1 MEQRADAI
9 AGHPRMTFTT
19 TISSGTKGTAR
30 RLLRLAIQAIEQP
43 VRYIGRRAA
52 LSLLLPAVACV
63 VLAWLIIGRLG
74 PPAPR
79 IEDEFSYLLAGETF
93 VSGRMAN
100 PTHPQ
105 WIYFETPHVLQRP
118 TYVSVYPP
126 AQGIALAAGQV
137 VAGHPWYGVLAS
149 VALMCAAVSWALR
162 AWVPSGWAL
171 VGGLISVQIGVFG
184 SAHSTGYWANS
195 EGYWTASYWGG
206 AVAAIGG
213 ALVLGVLGRLRQ
225 RGEFVKPCSWRLG
238 SASSRTADLMRAWC
252 TVLGLPPSYSGL
264 SCAGVLHGVCGCVV
278 SFYLPEE

>member
-1 MEQRADAI
+1 MVDHRA
-9 AGHPRMTFTT
+9 P
-19 TISSGTKGTAR
+19 
-30 RLLRLAIQAIEQP
+30 
-43 VRYIGRRAA
+43 
-52 LSLLLPAVACV
+52 
-63 VLAWLIIGRLG
+63 G

-213 ALVLGVLGRLRQ
+213 ALVLGALGRLRQ
-225 RGEFVKPCSWRLG
+225 RVRVREAVLLAVGVGILANSRPYEGLVYCAGAATILFWG
-238 SASSRTADLMRAWC
+238 S
-252 TVLGLPPSYSGL
+252 
-264 SCAGVLHGVCGCVV
+264 SCAGVLRGVCGCVV